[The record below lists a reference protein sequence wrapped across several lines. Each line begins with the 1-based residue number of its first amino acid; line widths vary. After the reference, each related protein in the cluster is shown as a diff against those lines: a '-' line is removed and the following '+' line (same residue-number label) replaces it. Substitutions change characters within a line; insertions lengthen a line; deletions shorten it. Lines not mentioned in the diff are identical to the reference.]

1 MSLDALYSD
10 GIEEGL
16 TRWAANPGP
25 VPEPGFSATSFG
37 AAGLKGIPSAAL
49 EIGGSVSDVLS
60 AYGTAAATAPISAG
74 GMFSLPTQEEQKQ
87 QEDARQRML
96 KGDAFNV
103 GPGNVARAKAQEFA
117 PDPITAHKADQVIHG
132 VFRFGA
138 KAVGAVGTMGPIGGG
153 LMLGL
158 EEGNTVT
165 QNLRTEG
172 VDTKTAAKVGA
183 VQGTLAAGGAVLPIA
198 GKTITQT
205 LGLVGVGGPGSYM
218 AQEYL
223 SREILAQAGYNDQ
236 ASLHNPFD
244 PLGLTLSAVIP
255 GGFGALHMRGT
266 FKRAEAVKT
275 GVMPLEQM
283 KPEELR
289 GLKYNDVRLDKYA
302 SATAEKY
309 GVPPAIL
316 LAIKNAGEKSNP
328 TAVSKAGAQGVMQ
341 FMPGTAKEMG
351 LVDRTDPIASIDAG
365 ARYMRKL
372 YDAYGSWDA
381 AIAHYNGGGTQA
393 AIVRGG
399 GRPTYNETAGY
410 LDRVQKYVAEHTA
423 QQVAKSPEVVD
434 AARVAV
440 LNETVA
446 KSLPDTPDAMAQMQ
460 RAADIVAESGGRRAE
475 MEIAPVRDIDLPQ
488 FREWFGG
495 SQVVEWGTSTPRV
508 VYHGTASD
516 VPEFSIGRAGSRD
529 SGDFGEAIY
538 LADSA
543 ETAARYASKTGE
555 NPDLGSAGRADG
567 ANVMPLYVKAERPLV
582 LYTEEDFKALWNKAG
597 GDEAFF
603 TKTPKEQ
610 AEFIQSLGYDSV
622 YDKKYGQ
629 WAVFKPEQVKSA
641 IGNSGKFDPNSAS
654 LTDPLQPGERSPR
667 EASNALPD
675 PGSVKLAGDEP
686 APRGAEVGAVRN
698 EAGQALPTDAEAA
711 KPSEA
716 GSIDALMAQKL
727 AAEQPDL
734 QVILPGTDTPISVK
748 EAMARIAEEQKQDTQ
763 WADLVRVAAECA
775 LMA

>member
-1 MSLDALYSD
+1 MSLDTLYSD
-10 GIEEGL
+10 GIEDGL

-25 VPEPGFSATSFG
+25 APEPNFSATSFG
-37 AAGLKGIPSAAL
+37 AAGLKGLPSAAL
-49 EIGGSVSDVLS
+49 EVGGSVSDVLS

-74 GMFSLPTQEEQKQ
+74 GMFSLPTAQEQKQ

-96 KGDAFNV
+96 KGEAFNV

-138 KAVGAVGTMGPIGGG
+138 KAVGAVGTMGPAGGA

-165 QNLRTEG
+165 QNLRVEG

-183 VQGTLAAGGAVLPIA
+183 VQGGIAAAGAVLPIA
-198 GKTITQT
+198 GKTIPQT

-218 AQEYL
+218 AQEAL
-223 SREILAQAGYNDQ
+223 SREILAQAGYADQ

-244 PLGLTLSAVIP
+244 PLGLTLSALIP

-266 FKRAEAVKT
+266 IKRAEAVKS
-275 GVMPLEQM
+275 GVMPLEQL

-289 GLKYNDVRLDKYA
+289 ALKYNDVRLDKYA

-316 LAIKNAGEKSNP
+316 LAIKNAGEKSDP

-365 ARYMRKL
+365 ARYIRKL

-381 AIAHYNGGGTQA
+381 AIAHYNGGGAQA
-393 AIVRGG
+393 AFVRGG

-440 LNETVA
+440 LNDTVA
-446 KSLPDTPDAMAQMQ
+446 KSLPDTPDAMAQVM
-460 RAADIVAESGGRRAE
+460 RAADIVGERGGRAAE
-475 MEIAPVRDIDLPQ
+475 MELGPTESPVRVARMESELAQVEERMTMLAEPLTLPGRIEPLSRR
-488 FREWFGG
+488 FFDEEGL
-495 SQVVEWGTSTPRV
+495 P
-508 VYHGTASD
+508 
-516 VPEFSIGRAGSRD
+516 IGRSYDEMTPQEQAAFDLRQGIQPGRREEVDLSHAR
-529 SGDFGEAIY
+529 SELQLLERRIA
-538 LADSA
+538 
-543 ETAARYASKTGE
+543 AARDGE
-555 NPDLGSAGRADG
+555 KALSMVDSFGTL
-567 ANVMPLYVKAERPLV
+567 KAEDV
-582 LYTEEDFKALWNKAG
+582 LRTADVDLERAQLKVQAAELRASIA
-597 GDEAFF
+597 
-603 TKTPKEQ
+603 KER
-610 AEFIQSLGYDSV
+610 AT
-622 YDKKYGQ
+622 
-629 WAVFKPEQVKSA
+629 APA
-641 IGNSGKFDPNSAS
+641 
-654 LTDPLQPGERSPR
+654 PGEREEGAFR
-667 EASNALPD
+667 LQRDAEANNTLPD
-675 PGSVKLAGDEP
+675 AGSVKLAGDEP
-686 APRGAEVGAVRN
+686 AARGAELGS
-698 EAGQALPTDAEAA
+698 TEAA
-711 KPSEA
+711 AKSASAKGKSAAAPSEA
-716 GSIDALMAQKL
+716 PSIDTLLAQKI

-748 EAMARIAEEQKQDTQ
+748 EALARIGEEQKQDAQ
-763 WADLVRVAAECA
+763 WGDLVRVAAECA
-775 LMA
+775 LTA